1 MSFFYDRDQ
10 NVTGTIP
17 PSFTFT
23 PSYGM
28 QVSFSS
34 ELSSYE
40 AIDNYIYT
48 MPKGLNHL
56 QMQISMPF
64 ENRKQEQAREI
75 LGFFESLQGTGSF
88 LYTDAAQIYKP
99 FNCFANTIDNTY
111 NENDL
116 HNINVSVSTDQIS
129 TLLNWNNSLIT
140 GSNIRGDWAALN
152 GNPAAFVSYSKYDVV
167 IYT

>member
-17 PSFTFT
+17 ASFTFT

-56 QMQISMPF
+56 PAPAPKSDF
-64 ENRKQEQAREI
+64 GRDRKKQGQRCDQAI
-75 LGFFESLQGTGSF
+75 NKCSF
-88 LYTDAAQIYKP
+88 LGVSPSRFGTASSATTSPRAAGSRRAGCATP
-99 FNCFANTIDNTY
+99 SA
-111 NENDL
+111 
-116 HNINVSVSTDQIS
+116 IS
-129 TLLNWNNSLIT
+129 
-140 GSNIRGDWAALN
+140 A
-152 GNPAAFVSYSKYDVV
+152 
-167 IYT
+167 